1 MENIAIIKTVSTLT
15 MLHLAFCAWGQTVNT
30 GQLAIAPGTQIS
42 TMGDWDNVATGEV
55 VNDGELFVYGH
66 FNNDGSVSF
75 SPGQAT
81 GLTRFEGMYGPQE
94 ITGEMPSE
102 FFDVAFNNPATQ
114 PAFRLSGDMDI
125 YGRAEFTDGIVAV
138 VTGESLV
145 TFGLEATHEQVSD
158 NSFVDGQVRKTG
170 DAPFSYPIGNGG
182 YYRRASQSGLSDA
195 EGHFTSQYIMEDSN
209 TRYSHFNKEERI
221 EIIDNREYWEINRTS
236 GMSDMVLSLT
246 WHDETTPSD
255 ILDEEDGKTIHIVRW
270 DESRGLWVN
279 EGGVENREEQLVTTA
294 VSGYGIFTLAKVLDE
309 EKPDNS
315 LEVYN
320 GISPNGDGKNDFFY
334 LKGIEHY
341 PDNIVEIY
349 NRWGVLVYEAKGYNN
364 TDVRFDGYS
373 RGRATINK
381 GKLLPTGTYFYI
393 LKYKSE
399 DGRAKDRS
407 GYLYIN

>member
-1 MENIAIIKTVSTLT
+1 MTTIKIISVLTV
-15 MLHLAFCAWGQTVNT
+15 LHVASYVCGQTVNT
-30 GQLAIAPGTQIS
+30 GALTIAPDTQVS
-42 TMGDWDNVATGEV
+42 TLGDFDNRAGGDMI
-55 VNDGELFVYGH
+55 NDGEFFVYGH
-66 FNNDGSVSF
+66 FKNDGLLSF

-81 GLTRFEGMYGPQE
+81 GLVRFEGMYGAQD
-94 ITGEMPSE
+94 ISGEGLSE
-102 FFDVAFNNPATQ
+102 FFGVRFDNPATQ
-114 PAFRLSGDMDI
+114 PAFRLSGDI
-125 YGRAEFTDGIVAV
+125 TVNGNAQFVDGIVYNRS
-138 VTGESLV
+138 GGGLV
-145 TFGLEATHEQVSD
+145 DFGPEASHEQVSD
-158 NSFVDGQVRKTG
+158 RSFVDGQVRKTG
-170 DAPFSYPIGNGG
+170 DAPFDYPVGNGG
-182 YYRRASQSGLSDA
+182 YYRGASASGLSDI
-195 EGHFTSQYIMEDSN
+195 EGYFTSNYTLENSDA
-209 TRYSHFNKEERI
+209 RHSHFNKEERI
-221 EIIDNREYWEINRTS
+221 VFIDNEEYWEINRT
-236 GMSDMVLSLT
+236 GGTSDMVLSLT
-246 WHDETTPSD
+246 WHEETTPAELLS
-255 ILDEEDGKTIHIVRW
+255 EEDGKAIHIVRW
-270 DESRGLWVN
+270 DGAKGLWVD
-279 EGGVENREEQLVTTA
+279 EGGVENHEEQMVTTA

-341 PDNIVEIY
+341 PDNTVEVY

-364 TDVRFDGYS
+364 TDVRFNGYS